1 MTILGW
7 MDETPELYRNIYIEK
22 WNSLTLQVL
31 KGFLQESQTVNKV
44 KISL

>member
-1 MTILGW
+1 MKHI
-7 MDETPELYRNIYIEK
+7 NYIEIFQFSEVK